1 MNFEDITHS
10 SLYKSIQKWMP
21 NKYLFIGVLYLTYMI
36 IFDSNNFRSQYKLWS
51 EVHTLK
57 KEKKLL
63 EQSLEDIKKHR
74 NQLFTDE
81 KSLEKFAR
89 EKYLMKR
96 DDETVFVIEE
106 VPSKK

>member
-36 IFDSNNFRSQYKLWS
+36 IFDYNNYRSQYKLWS

>member
-1 MNFEDITHS
+1 MNFEDITF
-10 SLYKSIQKWMP
+10 W
-21 NKYLFIGVLYLTYMI
+21 
-36 IFDSNNFRSQYKLWS
+36 SQYKLWS

>member
-1 MNFEDITHS
+1 
-10 SLYKSIQKWMP
+10 MP
-21 NKYLFIGVLYLTYMI
+21 NKYLFIGVLYITYMF
-36 IFDSNNFRSQYKLWS
+36 IFDSNNFRSQFKLWS

-63 EQSLEDIKKHR
+63 ERSLEEIR
-74 NQLFTDE
+74 QQRSQLFTDE

-106 VPSKK
+106 VSSKR